1 MTAAYTGNVSTPGGV
16 LHLAFELGWTHWKLA
31 FTIGYGQKPRQRTIR
46 ARDLAA
52 LEQEIA
58 KAKKRFQLADA
69 APVVSCYEAGRDGFW
84 LHRYLTARGIANVIV
99 DSASIEVNRR
109 KRRVKSDKLDA
120 DKLVNMLI
128 RYRAGERK
136 VWSVVWV
143 PSVVDEDQRQL
154 HRDMQELKDDQTR
167 HNNRIKGLLASQG
180 LALEVVDELLPS
192 WLGAARLWDGT
203 ALGADLQ
210 RRLVREYERWQFVH
224 RQVLDLTR
232 ERRRRMLCDATAHVD
247 KVRRLLGLAGL
258 GVNGA
263 WLLVYEFFAWREL
276 QNRKQAGALV
286 GLTGTPYQSGGR
298 EREQGIS
305 KAGSKRIAQDAG
317 GVGLVLA
324 ALAAGE
330 CLESVVC
337 ASLRHGPGSG
347 AKDRHCGAGA
357 QVDHCP
363 VEIPGTWR
371 DPGRSEVGGLAF
383 QAHPPQSEQAGG
395 LKSNR
400 RAGRGRG
407 RRQGGS
413 EQQDGAGDGCL
424 RRRAP
429 LVRRRPG
436 YSSSG

>member
-16 LHLAFELGWTHWKLA
+16 LHLAFELGWRHWKLA
-31 FTIGYGQKPRQRTIR
+31 FTIGYGQKPRQRTIA

-52 LEQEIA
+52 LDQEIA

-84 LHRYLTARGIANVIV
+84 LHRYLTTRGITNVIV

-120 DKLVNMLI
+120 DKLVNMLM

-143 PSVVDEDQRQL
+143 PSVADEDQRQL
-154 HRDMQELKDDQTR
+154 HREMQELKDDQTR

-203 ALGADLQ
+203 ALGVDLQ

-247 KVRRLLGLAGL
+247 KVRRLLGLAGI

-263 WLLVYEFFAWREL
+263 WLLVYEFFAWRKL

-286 GLTGTPYQSGGR
+286 GLTGTPYQSGDR
-298 EREQGIS
+298 ACEQGIS
-305 KAGSKRIAQDAG
+305 KAGSKRMRKMLVELAWCWLRWQPESALSQWYARRFGTGQGAARKIGIVAVARKLVIA
-317 GVGLVLA
+317 LWKYLER
-324 ALAAGE
+324 GE
-330 CLESVVC
+330 I
-337 ASLRHGPGSG
+337 P
-347 AKDRHCGAGA
+347 AGA
-357 QVDHCP
+357 RLVA
-363 VEIPGTWR
+363 WR
-371 DPGRSEVGGLAF
+371 S
-383 QAHPPQSEQAGG
+383 
-395 LKSNR
+395 K
-400 RAGRGRG
+400 
-407 RRQGGS
+407 
-413 EQQDGAGDGCL
+413 
-424 RRRAP
+424 
-429 LVRRRPG
+429 LVHRKVKQPAA
-436 YSSSG
+436 

>member
-31 FTIGYGQKPRQRTIR
+31 FTIGYGQKPRQRTIG

-167 HNNRIKGLLASQG
+167 HNNRIKGLLAGQG

-210 RRLVREYERWQFVH
+210 CRLVREYERWQFVH
-224 RQVLDLTR
+224 RQVLELTR
-232 ERRRRMLCDATAHVD
+232 ERRRRLLCDATAHVGM
-247 KVRRLLGLAGL
+247 VRRLLGLAGL

-305 KAGSKRIAQDAG
+305 KAGSKRMRKMLVELAWCWLRWQPESALSQWYARRFGTGQGAARKIGIVAVARKLIIA
-317 GVGLVLA
+317 LWKYLER
-324 ALAAGE
+324 GE
-330 CLESVVC
+330 VP
-337 ASLRHGPGSG
+337 AG
-347 AKDRHCGAGA
+347 AKLVDWRSKLIRHKVKKPAA
-357 QVDHCP
+357 
-363 VEIPGTWR
+363 
-371 DPGRSEVGGLAF
+371 
-383 QAHPPQSEQAGG
+383 
-395 LKSNR
+395 
-400 RAGRGRG
+400 
-407 RRQGGS
+407 
-413 EQQDGAGDGCL
+413 
-424 RRRAP
+424 
-429 LVRRRPG
+429 
-436 YSSSG
+436 